1 MAFAKDIPQRSGAF
15 RLGEAAMRVAEL
27 ARRSM
32 GPPVRI
38 ETDGLEAEAWVRGDP
53 LQIEQ
58 LILNLVIN
66 AEHAL
71 TIMRPPGQE
80 RGGTIR
86 VSLRSEDSGRDEGQ
100 AAYWALTVRDDGVGM
115 DEATAAKVFD
125 PFYTTKGPEQ
135 GSGLGLAMAQLI
147 AKQHGGYL
155 GLTSEPGE
163 GSAFTLYLPED
174 GEAKP
179 RPSAGDGAAASD
191 GEPSR
196 SPHDAPKASR

>member
-1 MAFAKDIPQRSGAF
+1 MK
-15 RLGEAAMRVAEL
+15 
-27 ARRSM
+27 
-32 GPPVRI
+32 
-38 ETDGLEAEAWVRGDP
+38 
-53 LQIEQ
+53 
-58 LILNLVIN
+58 
-66 AEHAL
+66 
-71 TIMRPPGQE
+71 PPGQE

-155 GLTSEPGE
+155 GLTSAPGA

-174 GEAKP
+174 DEA
-179 RPSAGDGAAASD
+179 RPSPGVKAPTDREA
-191 GEPSR
+191 SR
-196 SPHDAPKASR
+196 SPHDVPKASQ